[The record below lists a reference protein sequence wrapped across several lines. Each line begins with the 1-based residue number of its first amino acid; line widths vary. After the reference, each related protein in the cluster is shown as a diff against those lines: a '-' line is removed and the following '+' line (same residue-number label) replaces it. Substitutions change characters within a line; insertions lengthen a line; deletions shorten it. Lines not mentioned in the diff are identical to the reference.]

1 MIEDYNLNWCGDYST
16 TTRASNTKHH
26 NFHDSG
32 MNSFVSVMRAGS
44 NLRTKDGPAICPM
57 TFKGTRSKK
66 NAQNGSIL
74 LYDMDNWFAD
84 VSPKVLEDRIRTPFV
99 TYETFSSTLYN
110 PRLRIIAFLP
120 EKIKPYE
127 YETYWHHYAK
137 NIQDLG
143 LDTKTSDCTR
153 LGFTLRK
160 DATLDFHIP
169 YNPWEGFEKLIIPK
183 PIKAIDE
190 PVIELGGLNDTWL
203 SVLRSIGSYPKGQ
216 QLIVDDMTFK
226 TRSEFVFFIA
236 KVCIQR
242 QFSKHEFLDL
252 CSSISS
258 DFRADPKRWLSNIY
272 DVAKRGLN
280 RANLMTAFEFIK
292 SSMKTSNPIV
302 PIGTQTEILL
312 LFLRIGY
319 QLDELSFFR
328 SCKDIHADL
337 EKDTKTLTA
346 IHKSLNKLENKGLI
360 EISRGVQY
368 SKDVPGGVA
377 NTYNLKPLID
387 KVVSSNNSQVH
398 TKGVYIN

>member
-1 MIEDYNLNWCGDYST
+1 MS
-16 TTRASNTKHH
+16 
-26 NFHDSG
+26 
-32 MNSFVSVMRAGS
+32 
-44 NLRTKDGPAICPM
+44 
-57 TFKGTRSKK
+57 
-66 NAQNGSIL
+66 
-74 LYDMDNWFAD
+74 
-84 VSPKVLEDRIRTPFV
+84 
-99 TYETFSSTLYN
+99 
-110 PRLRIIAFLP
+110 
-120 EKIKPYE
+120 
-127 YETYWHHYAK
+127 
-137 NIQDLG
+137 
-143 LDTKTSDCTR
+143 
-153 LGFTLRK
+153 
-160 DATLDFHIP
+160 
-169 YNPWEGFEKLIIPK
+169 
-183 PIKAIDE
+183 

>member
-1 MIEDYNLNWCGDYST
+1 MDDWPVDTPPY
-16 TTRASNTKHH
+16 
-26 NFHDSG
+26 
-32 MNSFVSVMRAGS
+32 
-44 NLRTKDGPAICPM
+44 
-57 TFKGTRSKK
+57 
-66 NAQNGSIL
+66 IL
-74 LYDMDNWFAD
+74 
-84 VSPKVLEDRIRTPFV
+84 KDRIRVPFV

-110 PRLRIIAFLP
+110 PRLRIITLLP
-120 EKIKPYE
+120 LKIKSYE
-127 YETYWHHYAK
+127 YETYWHHQAK
-137 NIQDLG
+137 AIEDLG
-143 LDTKTSDCTR
+143 LDTSTSDCTR

-160 DATLDFHIP
+160 DATLEFYAT
-169 YNPWEGFEKLIIPK
+169 YNPWEGFEKLVIPK
-183 PIKAIDE
+183 PIKSIDE
-190 PVIELGGLNDTWL
+190 PVIELSGLNDTWL
-203 SVLRSIGSYPKGQ
+203 SVLRNIESYPKGK

-258 DFRADPKRWLSNIY
+258 DFRADPKHWLSNIY
-272 DVAKRGLN
+272 DVAERGLN
-280 RANLMTAFEFIK
+280 RANLMTAFETIT

-328 SCKDIHADL
+328 SCKDIHTDL
-337 EKDTKTLTA
+337 ERDSKTLTA
-346 IHKSLNKLENKGLI
+346 IHKSLNKLENNGLI